1 MSVVPNPRIPKVQIL
16 TLDGERRQKQK
27 LREID
32 IMMLAIKVFNLIV
45 CVFIFSFVQISA
57 VEASECDFH
66 DISAPIHSIL
76 CAVET
81 GRWKV
86 LMDSSAIANA
96 GCLIGRNRCD
106 QVMKVP
112 QEDEVPPSPPPPDAR
127 NPTYQQLALQAEA
140 VVPKTWWRA
149 GFADE
154 KLYLSQNNDQ
164 LPRKLFDS
172 RVLSNKKL
180 KNIYQCVTRQQ
191 FMRKSLDF
199 VENLQANI
207 STTCTAMSTPVAA
220 KFLELWKTYRTTLDG
235 TYTDNKGLKVWSPSS
250 SNEGSFLMA
259 ASEVLEHFY
268 TNYGG
273 VWTGCFA
280 YEKSAGC
287 RSLLAGM

>member
-1 MSVVPNPRIPKVQIL
+1 MVATNWFSVVLCVVLVVGLAKF
-16 TLDGERRQKQK
+16 TAGE
-27 LREID
+27 
-32 IMMLAIKVFNLIV
+32 
-45 CVFIFSFVQISA
+45 SA
-57 VEASECDFH
+57 ECDFY
-66 DISAPIHSIL
+66 DLSEPIRSIL

-81 GRWKV
+81 GHWKV
-86 LMDSSAIANA
+86 SMDSSAIANT
-96 GCLIGRNRCD
+96 GCLIGKNRCD

-112 QEDEVPPSPPPPDAR
+112 QETEVPPSPPPPDAR
-127 NPTYQQLALQAEA
+127 NPTYQELALKAEA

-199 VENLQANI
+199 VENLQANS

-220 KFLELWKTYRTTLDG
+220 SFLDLWTKYRTNLDG
-235 TYTDNKGLKVWSPSS
+235 TYSEKNGLKIWFPSS
-250 SNEGSFLMA
+250 SNDGSFLMA

-273 VWTGCFA
+273 IWTGCFA

-287 RSLLAGM
+287 RGLLAGE